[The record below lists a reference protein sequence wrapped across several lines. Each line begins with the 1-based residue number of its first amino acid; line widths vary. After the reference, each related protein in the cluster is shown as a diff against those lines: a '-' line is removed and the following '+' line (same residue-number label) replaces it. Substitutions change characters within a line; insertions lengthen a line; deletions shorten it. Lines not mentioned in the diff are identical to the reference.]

1 MISKMPE
8 DSLSF
13 LIHMH
18 PPRELTGITGA
29 LGSPSTV

>member
-1 MISKMPE
+1 MISEMPE

-13 LIHMH
+13 LIHTH
-18 PPRELTGITGA
+18 PPGELTRITGA